1 MQGYFLLPPSPR
13 ADCPLTT
20 RQARGLQCSLTWP
33 GGPTPQAS
41 CPDAGFCLGLSS
53 SLPGALAYEFH
64 ASQGS
69 HTWGSQEE
77 LGTLFLE
84 GREPTTRHGTER
96 SQECAPHTVV
106 RGLTSRSLSPTRTP
120 ARAAGPSSDTREMK
134 IPCKT
139 DRDKSKNIGGC
150 PSREGPSAAVR
161 GPEAP
166 QSGLQRRPRVQE
178 RHKWACSGQTAW
190 VWAALGSQASGS
202 ESAGQSWEVRSTHST
217 RGAGERE
224 VRLEETAGRPAA
236 LTVFYDAAPTTP
248 ASRTSCAAGAGPAG
262 STGWG
267 RLLTSS
273 SPL

>member
-53 SLPGALAYEFH
+53 SLPGALAYELH

-139 DRDKSKNIGGC
+139 ETSPRTSVDAL
-150 PSREGPSAAVR
+150 PQR
-161 GPEAP
+161 GPQQLCEAQKPPSQGCKDAPGCRKGRSGPAVVRQPGCGLLWGPRRQGVRVQVSPGKFDPHTAQEAP
-166 QSGLQRRPRVQE
+166 V
-178 RHKWACSGQTAW
+178 K
-190 VWAALGSQASGS
+190 
-202 ESAGQSWEVRSTHST
+202 
-217 RGAGERE
+217 
-224 VRLEETAGRPAA
+224 GR
-236 LTVFYDAAPTTP
+236 
-248 ASRTSCAAGAGPAG
+248 
-262 STGWG
+262 
-267 RLLTSS
+267 
-273 SPL
+273 